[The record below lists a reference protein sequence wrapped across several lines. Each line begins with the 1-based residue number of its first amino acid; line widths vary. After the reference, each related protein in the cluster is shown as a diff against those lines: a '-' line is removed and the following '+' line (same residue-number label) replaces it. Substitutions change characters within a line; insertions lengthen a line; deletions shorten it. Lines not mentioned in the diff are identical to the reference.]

1 MKASVNTIYGSPDV
15 LQIIEVSKPIPK
27 DNEVLIKIH
36 ASTVNRTDC
45 GFRNPE
51 YLIVKLI
58 SGLFK
63 PKNTILGTELAGKIE
78 AIGKN
83 VESFKIGDQVFGLNT
98 FKFGTHAEYVCVDEK
113 KAITPMPSNMT
124 FNEAAAVCDGL
135 FLAYANIKKI
145 DFTKSPKILVNGA
158 SGSIGSATLQLA
170 KYYGAEVTAVCNT
183 KNIELIHSLG
193 ADNVIDYT
201 KEDFTQ
207 NGQVYD
213 FVLDVVGKSSYF
225 KCKKIMKPRGIYISS
240 ELGYLSQNIFLA
252 LFTPLLFGKK
262 VLFPI
267 PVDKK
272 EDILF
277 FKKLIEEGKYKAIID
292 RTYSLDQIVEA
303 TKYVETGEKTGNVVI
318 QICE

>member
-1 MKASVNTIYGSPDV
+1 MKASVNTIYGSPEV
-15 LQIIEVSKPIPK
+15 LQVIDVPKPIPK

-36 ASTVNRTDC
+36 ATTVNRTDC
-45 GFRNPE
+45 GFINPE

-63 PKNTILGTELAGKIE
+63 PKNTILGTELAGEIE

>member
-15 LQIIEVSKPIPK
+15 LQIIGVSKPIPK

-63 PKNTILGTELAGKIE
+63 PKNTILGTELAGEIE